1 MESFYGF
8 ICEQAL
14 LLRSETRSLD
24 TCGDQD
30 GARRAAASRATATA
44 EQTLRRQEQVHQALA
59 SSISRVQY
67 FGSKGGCHS
76 GSHYGCFPR

>member
-8 ICEQAL
+8 VHEQAL

-30 GARRAAASRATATA
+30 GARRAAAPRATATA

-67 FGSKGGCHS
+67 LGSESGCHS
-76 GSHYGCFPR
+76 GSHYGRFPR